1 VDFAV
6 KVDGAVWM
14 AATDDSCPSNDVF
27 DPIQITPSKN
37 LVFPQRSD
45 LYRGKAIRSSFQ
57 NKFTKGIEEGK
68 MLVPRAY
75 EEFTT
80 I

>member
-1 VDFAV
+1 MILA
-6 KVDGAVWM
+6 
-14 AATDDSCPSNDVF
+14 SSNDVF
-27 DPIQITPSKN
+27 DPIQISPSKN
-37 LVFPQRSD
+37 LVFPERSD

-57 NKFTKGIEEGK
+57 DRLPKGIEEGK
-68 MLVPRAY
+68 MLVPGAY